1 VAAAARVLLHA
12 HGLERAGDHVAE
24 AGFSPW
30 LAIEV
35 LPEHGLRVTVHS

>member
-1 VAAAARVLLHA
+1 MTAAAWLLLDA
-12 HGLERAGDHVAE
+12 DGFRGAGDHVAE

>member
-1 VAAAARVLLHA
+1 VLPDADRLQ
-12 HGLERAGDHVAE
+12 RPGDHVAE
-24 AGFSPW
+24 AGFSPG

>member
-1 VAAAARVLLHA
+1 MAAAARLLLDA
-12 HGLERAGDHVAE
+12 DGLRRAGDHVAQ
-24 AGFSPW
+24 AGFSPG